1 MGQQQELVELLWR
14 NGHVVQ
20 QAQNHKKQLGGC
32 KESQYNMR
40 TEEKNERASLE
51 KNEIGWTH
59 QSFNPGGET
68 APWLRSFPDD
78 PFDELCS
85 NFFDE
90 IPSVVA
96 AEPARTR
103 NEAPGREKT
112 VKQCISDAVTKV
124 QDCKAGNLPKNMD
137 ESKFVFSSLSHSS
150 YEGNS
155 SGNHVAPVMLPPKG
169 HLTVDTKPSTLHQDA
184 AKLVNFSHFSL
195 SALISMAN
203 TDPTCEAL
211 GYKPKNPVAKSIGDP
226 LVTANGSNNYA
237 IDQNQMQLDPPFLST
252 QSADNVLSLEN
263 DVPRGL
269 LTTGDKGQQ
278 LAGDVLEGTS
288 SSGASGCSTGK
299 FGEQTTGKNSQ
310 KRKARDVEE
319 SDCRSEGIGYESV
332 EAKRPFSKSASS
344 RRSRAAEVHN
354 LSERRRRDRINE
366 KMKALQELIPHCNK
380 SDKASM
386 LDEAIEYL
394 KSLQLQVQ
402 IMWMGGGMTPYIFPG
417 IQHYL
422 SPLAVA
428 HASRPS
434 LHGSMP
440 LPEIPLVDQSRTT
453 VAGSDQLTQRS
464 PIQSSDM
471 NIQEYYARQLSIQ
484 QMHIASQM
492 MPQNQRTLE
501 TLGSSSVIRD
511 SGTRCENFQFC
522 KSD

>member
-40 TEEKNERASLE
+40 TEEKNERLSLE

-59 QSFNPGGET
+59 QGFTPGDET

-96 AEPARTR
+96 AEAARTR

-137 ESKFVFSSLSHSS
+137 ESKFVFSSLSHSR

-169 HLTVDTKPSTLHQDA
+169 HLTVDTKPLHQDA

-211 GYKPKNPVAKSIGDP
+211 GNKPKNPVTKSIGDP
-226 LVTANGSNNYA
+226 SVTANGSNNYV
-237 IDQNQMQLDPPFLST
+237 IDQNQMQLDPALLST

-310 KRKARDVEE
+310 KRKTRDVEE
-319 SDCRSEGIGYESV
+319 SDCRSEGIEYESV
-332 EAKRPFSKSASS
+332 EAKRPSSKSASS

-380 SDKASM
+380 
-386 LDEAIEYL
+386 
-394 KSLQLQVQ
+394 

-453 VAGSDQLTQRS
+453 LAGSDQLTQRS

-471 NIQEYYARQLSIQ
+471 NIKEYYARQLSIQ
-484 QMHIASQM
+484 QMHIASQ
-492 MPQNQRTLE
+492 
-501 TLGSSSVIRD
+501 V
-511 SGTRCENFQFC
+511 
-522 KSD
+522 